1 MRYSKGQ
8 VSETTTWLVA
18 TVIIIFAL
26 LMSVYAASTISVL
39 TKNVGVGSSSE
50 FFKGQNEGDVF
61 LKESIFAYMITKDT
75 DGINIYTQMT
85 SDGST
90 SSFGQSFGLSVFG
103 KIYDLSKI
111 SLVKI
116 NFNGKSQVVISSDDL
131 VNGALTSENVKI
143 KAHSFEVIGS
153 EK

>member
-1 MRYSKGQ
+1 MRLIQMK
-8 VSETTTWLVA
+8 
-18 TVIIIFAL
+18 IIFAL

-75 DGINIYTQMT
+75 EGINIYTQMT

-90 SSFGQSFGLSVFG
+90 SPFGQSFGLSVFG
-103 KIYDLSKI
+103 KIYDLSKM

-143 KAHSFEVIGS
+143 KAHSFEVIAS

>member
-1 MRYSKGQ
+1 M
-8 VSETTTWLVA
+8 
-18 TVIIIFAL
+18 
-26 LMSVYAASTISVL
+26 
-39 TKNVGVGSSSE
+39 
-50 FFKGQNEGDVF
+50 
-61 LKESIFAYMITKDT
+61 
-75 DGINIYTQMT
+75 
-85 SDGST
+85 
-90 SSFGQSFGLSVFG
+90 
-103 KIYDLSKI
+103 